1 MGAGGSFR
9 VKAVGESKEFHV
21 CTDVPG
27 PSECVE
33 FHVQG
38 EVSQCIDVLFI
49 CDEWGSSK
57 GGLSTFN
64 REFAVNLAKASR
76 ERLNIHCYVCSSS
89 EGDRQDAIKQGVNLI
104 TARRVPGSDPI
115 EWLKRPPPELQNP
128 DIVVGH
134 GRKFGG
140 AAYFIS
146 DRTKCKWIHFVHVF
160 CEDLGKHKLE
170 GGATADAIAENEKKN
185 KQELELCEAAHLVVA
200 VGTELQ
206 EKYIRRIPEIKVIT
220 PGLFEQF
227 LIDGR
232 QPHRVQKRF
241 RVFMFGRGS
250 FEDFALKGYDI
261 IGDAVA
267 SLGRKYELTFVGSPQ
282 YEQRSIESWF
292 IEKTKIARNQLTIRG
307 YCDYQEMKK
316 MFREADVIVMP
327 SRTEGFGLVALEAI
341 SASVP
346 VLVSSECGIAKA
358 LEEVEGGMSVVVESD
373 RPQDW
378 SGRIKQLSQQKPKDR
393 HESALHL
400 REQYGNVFT
409 WQNECAKFEKMI
421 LELVQRPD
429 KAVPSSFTLK
439 DQYGNVTMVKV
450 EPVVSAEEEVAQ
462 TNRERNPLT
471 VPDRN
476 PVSSTPST
484 ADREAK
490 QNEESDSQTDPGGNP
505 DSSTPST
512 DRGAKQNQ
520 ERDSITAQ
528 DGGDPPSLTDT
539 EVKRK
544 KEQESPTDP
553 ERNLKTKQT
562 EWNVKE
568 GSSTTGFSSVSQSID
583 VLFICDEWGS
593 SKGGLSTFNREFAV
607 NLAKA
612 SNERLNI
619 HCYVCSSSEED
630 RQDASKHGVNLITA
644 RRLPGSVDLMEGLKI
659 PPPELQNPD
668 IVVGHGRKFGGAA
681 YFISERT
688 KCKWIHF
695 VHEFCEDLGKH
706 KLEEGATADAIA
718 ESEEK
723 NKRELEL
730 CEAADVVVAV
740 GSQLQR
746 KYSRLLPD
754 IRVEVIT
761 PGMFENFVIQ
771 REVKFLQAEE
781 FSVSMFSR
789 GSFEDFVLKG
799 YDIIGDA
806 VGSLGRK
813 YGLTFV
819 GSPQGKQKKIQN
831 WFFNKTKIAKNQLTI
846 RGYCDFEEIKKM
858 FREADVIVMPSRTEG
873 FGLVALEAIS
883 AGVPVLVSSEC
894 GIAKTLKDVKGGKSV
909 VVNSDKPEEWARR
922 IHDLSE
928 LKAEERNAR
937 AIHLREQYGKT
948 YSWKKECTKFEQMI
962 HELVQS
968 PHRAGLTAQDGNT
981 VSLSSSTNTRV
992 KENKERESPTD
1003 ADHATPIPLDRK
1015 RATSNKGGVLPT
1027 GSEFM
1032 DKDKKEWNSLHS
1044 AARDGDVTKIE
1055 SLLSRGFSVDCID
1068 SITNEGLTA
1077 LMIAAANDK
1086 LQAVE
1091 YLLAKGANPSL
1102 ENSDGLNS
1110 LHLASYGGN
1119 TDIIELMLSHVPSI
1133 DAIDNEGVTALM
1145 LATFNG
1151 KLQAVEYLLAKGANP
1166 SLEDKIDGWNTLHV
1180 ASYGGNTA
1188 AIEKILSY
1196 GVDIESRT
1204 KDGSTPLM
1212 IAQERGQDGKPIS
1225 PTFSTATA
1233 AKGKSLT
1240 DQYGNVTTVK
1250 VEPVV
1255 SVDEEVTQ
1263 TNRERNPLT
1272 VPDRNPVSSTP
1283 STADREAKQN
1293 EERDS
1298 QTDPGGHTVSSTPST
1313 DRGTNQ
1319 NKDKDPLTAHD
1330 GSKVS
1335 PSSLTVTGVK
1345 QNNEQET
1352 STDSDKST
1360 ASQTSSECG
1369 QEDSAT
1375 DQDVNTGSPSSLTD
1389 TREKRK
1395 TGEVSVDSDESTS
1408 SQTSKECTEEDST
1421 TDSDESTASQTSE
1434 YTEQVSSTGSEFM
1447 DKDKKE
1453 WNSLHSVARDGD
1465 VTKIESLLSRGFSVD
1480 CRDGRGITPLM
1491 VAAGNGKLQAV
1502 EYLLKKGANP
1512 SLENSD
1518 GLNSLHWASQ
1528 GGNPD
1533 IIELMLSHVPSID
1546 SINNEGTTALMLAA
1560 ANDKLQ
1566 AVEYLLEKG
1575 ANPSL
1580 EDNNGWNLLHWA
1592 SQGGNPVII
1601 ELMLSHVP
1609 SIDSINNRGVTA
1621 LMVAARLGKLQAV
1634 EYLLEKGANPS
1645 LEDNNGWNLLH
1656 SASQG
1661 GNPVI
1666 IELMLSHVPSIDS
1679 ITNEGLTALMIAAAN
1694 DKLQAVE
1701 YLLAKGANPLLED
1714 NDGWNLL
1721 HWASQGGNPDIIELM
1736 LSHVPSIDSITNGG
1750 VRALMVAAANGKLQA
1765 VEYLLAKGA
1774 NPSLEDNEGGN
1785 LLHWASLCG
1794 NTAVIEKIL
1803 SYGVDIESR
1812 TKDGLTPLMV
1822 AQWKGKAE
1830 AVTYLLSKGAKPS

>member
-490 QNEESDSQTDPGGNP
+490 QNEESDSQT
-505 DSSTPST
+505 
-512 DRGAKQNQ
+512 
-520 ERDSITAQ
+520 
-528 DGGDPPSLTDT
+528 
-539 EVKRK
+539 
-544 KEQESPTDP
+544 
-553 ERNLKTKQT
+553 
-562 EWNVKE
+562 
-568 GSSTTGFSSVSQSID
+568 
-583 VLFICDEWGS
+583 
-593 SKGGLSTFNREFAV
+593 
-607 NLAKA
+607 
-612 SNERLNI
+612 
-619 HCYVCSSSEED
+619 
-630 RQDASKHGVNLITA
+630 
-644 RRLPGSVDLMEGLKI
+644 
-659 PPPELQNPD
+659 
-668 IVVGHGRKFGGAA
+668 
-681 YFISERT
+681 
-688 KCKWIHF
+688 
-695 VHEFCEDLGKH
+695 
-706 KLEEGATADAIA
+706 
-718 ESEEK
+718 
-723 NKRELEL
+723 
-730 CEAADVVVAV
+730 
-740 GSQLQR
+740 
-746 KYSRLLPD
+746 
-754 IRVEVIT
+754 
-761 PGMFENFVIQ
+761 
-771 REVKFLQAEE
+771 
-781 FSVSMFSR
+781 
-789 GSFEDFVLKG
+789 
-799 YDIIGDA
+799 
-806 VGSLGRK
+806 
-813 YGLTFV
+813 
-819 GSPQGKQKKIQN
+819 
-831 WFFNKTKIAKNQLTI
+831 
-846 RGYCDFEEIKKM
+846 
-858 FREADVIVMPSRTEG
+858 
-873 FGLVALEAIS
+873 
-883 AGVPVLVSSEC
+883 
-894 GIAKTLKDVKGGKSV
+894 
-909 VVNSDKPEEWARR
+909 
-922 IHDLSE
+922 
-928 LKAEERNAR
+928 
-937 AIHLREQYGKT
+937 
-948 YSWKKECTKFEQMI
+948 
-962 HELVQS
+962 
-968 PHRAGLTAQDGNT
+968 
-981 VSLSSSTNTRV
+981 
-992 KENKERESPTD
+992 
-1003 ADHATPIPLDRK
+1003 
-1015 RATSNKGGVLPT
+1015 
-1027 GSEFM
+1027 
-1032 DKDKKEWNSLHS
+1032 
-1044 AARDGDVTKIE
+1044 
-1055 SLLSRGFSVDCID
+1055 
-1068 SITNEGLTA
+1068 
-1077 LMIAAANDK
+1077 
-1086 LQAVE
+1086 
-1091 YLLAKGANPSL
+1091 
-1102 ENSDGLNS
+1102 
-1110 LHLASYGGN
+1110 
-1119 TDIIELMLSHVPSI
+1119 
-1133 DAIDNEGVTALM
+1133 
-1145 LATFNG
+1145 
-1151 KLQAVEYLLAKGANP
+1151 
-1166 SLEDKIDGWNTLHV
+1166 
-1180 ASYGGNTA
+1180 
-1188 AIEKILSY
+1188 
-1196 GVDIESRT
+1196 
-1204 KDGSTPLM
+1204 
-1212 IAQERGQDGKPIS
+1212 
-1225 PTFSTATA
+1225 
-1233 AKGKSLT
+1233 
-1240 DQYGNVTTVK
+1240 
-1250 VEPVV
+1250 
-1255 SVDEEVTQ
+1255 
-1263 TNRERNPLT
+1263 
-1272 VPDRNPVSSTP
+1272 
-1283 STADREAKQN
+1283 
-1293 EERDS
+1293 
-1298 QTDPGGHTVSSTPST
+1298 
-1313 DRGTNQ
+1313 
-1319 NKDKDPLTAHD
+1319 AHD
-1330 GSKVS
+1330 GRKVS

-1352 STDSDKST
+1352 STEPDRSSKTKQTERNKEGSPTTDQAPPISLDNKGATSNKGQVLPTDSNKNTS
-1360 ASQTSSECG
+1360 SQTSSETNSNKEG
-1369 QEDSAT
+1369 ASA
-1375 DQDVNTGSPSSLTD
+1375 
-1389 TREKRK
+1389 
-1395 TGEVSVDSDESTS
+1395 
-1408 SQTSKECTEEDST
+1408 
-1421 TDSDESTASQTSE
+1421 
-1434 YTEQVSSTGSEFM
+1434 TGSEFV
-1447 DKDKKE
+1447 DKDKNE
-1453 WNSLHSVARDGD
+1453 WNSLHDAAEDGD
-1465 VTKIESLLSRGFSVD
+1465 VTKIESLLSRGFSID
-1480 CRDGRGITPLM
+1480 SRAALGSTPLM
-1491 VAAGNGKLQAV
+1491 IAALNDKLQAV
-1502 EYLLKKGANP
+1502 EYLLAKGANP
-1512 SLENSD
+1512 SLEDNN
-1518 GLNSLHWASQ
+1518 GWNLLHWASQ

-1533 IIELMLSHVPSID
+1533 INELMPSHVPSID
-1546 SINNEGTTALMLAA
+1546 SINNKGVTALMLAA
-1560 ANDKLQ
+1560 RLGKLQ

-1580 EDNNGWNLLHWA
+1580 EDNDGWNLLHWA

-1609 SIDSINNRGVTA
+1609 SIDSINNKGVT
-1621 LMVAARLGKLQAV
+1621 
-1634 EYLLEKGANPS
+1634 P
-1645 LEDNNGWNLLH
+1645 
-1656 SASQG
+1656 
-1661 GNPVI
+1661 
-1666 IELMLSHVPSIDS
+1666 LML
-1679 ITNEGLTALMIAAAN
+1679 AANN

-1701 YLLAKGANPLLED
+1701 YLLAKGAD
-1714 NDGWNLL
+1714 
-1721 HWASQGGNPDIIELM
+1721 
-1736 LSHVPSIDSITNGG
+1736 
-1750 VRALMVAAANGKLQA
+1750 
-1765 VEYLLAKGA
+1765 
-1774 NPSLEDNEGGN
+1774 PSLEDNIGWN
-1785 LLHWASLCG
+1785 SLHSASLGG

-1812 TKDGLTPLMV
+1812 TKDGSTPLMV
-1822 AQWKGKAE
+1822 AQRNGKAE